1 MQKCKFYHFQISV
14 AVIQPRPLRKMI
26 QQTFQQFATLKED
39 DCMIKFFETLK
50 DFVSY
55 DEEAFPCELVVS
67 RNMMFIWSNESCL
80 IHK

>member
-1 MQKCKFYHFQISV
+1 M
-14 AVIQPRPLRKMI
+14 IQPRPLRKMI